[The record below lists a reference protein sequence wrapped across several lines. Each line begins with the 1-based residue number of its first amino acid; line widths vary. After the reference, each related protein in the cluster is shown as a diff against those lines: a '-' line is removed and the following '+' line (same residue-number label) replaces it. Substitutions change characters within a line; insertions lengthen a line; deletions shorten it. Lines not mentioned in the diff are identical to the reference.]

1 MVGAVNLKISRKI
14 KREHG
19 SGAQTGPYRFWAETH
34 PADQR
39 HCWYVTDALGMERER
54 AKDAIRTQAQG
65 WYRKFKGGII
75 KMVKT
80 IVAVVI
86 ALVLLNTVWFV
97 LKIAVLI
104 WTEAKEEKKWR
115 MGPVY
120 QSEAREAFIMECSQK
135 DIKGNPYAERLDKCI
150 KKMDREE
157 KHLKKARERSKQK
170 LSKMRERV

>member
-19 SGAQTGPYRFWAETH
+19 SGAQTGPYRFLAETH

>member
-1 MVGAVNLKISRKI
+1 
-14 KREHG
+14 
-19 SGAQTGPYRFWAETH
+19 
-34 PADQR
+34 
-39 HCWYVTDALGMERER
+39 
-54 AKDAIRTQAQG
+54 
-65 WYRKFKGGII
+65 
-75 KMVKT
+75 MVKT

-104 WTEAKEEKKWR
+104 WTEAK
-115 MGPVY
+115 
-120 QSEAREAFIMECSQK
+120 MECSQK

-157 KHLKKARERSKQK
+157 KRLKKAQERSEQK

>member
-1 MVGAVNLKISRKI
+1 
-14 KREHG
+14 
-19 SGAQTGPYRFWAETH
+19 
-34 PADQR
+34 
-39 HCWYVTDALGMERER
+39 
-54 AKDAIRTQAQG
+54 
-65 WYRKFKGGII
+65 
-75 KMVKT
+75 MVKT

-115 MGPVY
+115 VGPVY

-157 KHLKKARERSKQK
+157 KRLKKAQERSEQK

>member
-1 MVGAVNLKISRKI
+1 
-14 KREHG
+14 
-19 SGAQTGPYRFWAETH
+19 
-34 PADQR
+34 
-39 HCWYVTDALGMERER
+39 
-54 AKDAIRTQAQG
+54 
-65 WYRKFKGGII
+65 
-75 KMVKT
+75 MVKT

-115 MGPVY
+115 IGPVY

-135 DIKGNPYAERLDKCI
+135 DIKGNLYAERLDKCI

-157 KHLKKARERSKQK
+157 KRLKNAQERSKQK

>member
-1 MVGAVNLKISRKI
+1 
-14 KREHG
+14 
-19 SGAQTGPYRFWAETH
+19 
-34 PADQR
+34 
-39 HCWYVTDALGMERER
+39 
-54 AKDAIRTQAQG
+54 
-65 WYRKFKGGII
+65 
-75 KMVKT
+75 MVKT

-104 WTEAKEEKKWR
+104 WTEAREEKKWR

-120 QSEAREAFIMECSQK
+120 QSEARETFIMECSQK

-150 KKMDREE
+150 KKMDKEE
-157 KHLKKARERSKQK
+157 NHIKKAQERSKQK

>member
-1 MVGAVNLKISRKI
+1 
-14 KREHG
+14 
-19 SGAQTGPYRFWAETH
+19 
-34 PADQR
+34 
-39 HCWYVTDALGMERER
+39 
-54 AKDAIRTQAQG
+54 
-65 WYRKFKGGII
+65 
-75 KMVKT
+75 MVKT

-135 DIKGNPYAERLDKCI
+135 DIKGKGSHYCGIGSWDDPYIVFLCSLMDRHGSGGGCI
-150 KKMDREE
+150 KHNRQRNRSSIGGLPWNKYDYE
-157 KHLKKARERSKQK
+157 HL
-170 LSKMRERV
+170 